1 MERHRYIDLS
11 VGLFLVL
18 GVGALL
24 LLALKV
30 SGISSWGTRAGYLVT
45 AKFSNIG
52 GLKVRAPVTVAG
64 VKIGEVTGINLQPGS
79 LHARVTMALRAD
91 KPIPYGETTA
101 HLTQGCWV
109 LTMLVWCQVLKKH
122 RLKGMYGVKAMK
134 LCTRRRP

>member
-101 HLTQGCWV
+101 RNPGHTV
-109 LTMLVWCQVLKKH
+109 LTS
-122 RLKGMYGVKAMK
+122 
-134 LCTRRRP
+134 